1 MAERRLAFVLD
12 GRDRLSPVFRRAGES
27 AEDFRRR
34 VQRASDG
41 ASGDITTF
49 TRDADG
55 RLRDLRGRFLTTADA
70 ARVMG
75 RSLTAPTARVADWSA
90 VSTTASQVGERLL
103 GTLISLAPA
112 AIPAAAALTPLAAG
126 AGAVGVAT
134 LAFTAALIPQIGAL
148 SEASEAQTK
157 YEDAV
162 AKSGARSEEAVTAH
176 REYLRTVAE
185 MPPETRQAAAALGLL
200 KDEYKEWSNALA
212 GDTMAPLTKGM
223 GILTALLPKT
233 SGLVKGTSGELDR
246 MMTIIG
252 GAMESPGLDRL
263 NTKFTDFAV
272 GTLRRVNDGL
282 VSLTQK
288 DTGKVGAGAAE
299 FMAYARTQGPLAADT
314 LEQIALSLVHV
325 LDAGADVGVGMLQ
338 VVNVLASLIA
348 AVPPGA
354 ISALLQLAVA
364 IKLVRL
370 AVAGAAASRAAM
382 AAVSAEIVT
391 MRAAAAGTP
400 GRLAAVGAAIGSLS
414 KGAKIALA
422 GTGIGLLVLGIAK
435 LAGLGKT
442 APPDVDKLTTSLKR
456 LADSGKFSGELQ
468 DTFGDMDGLIAKV
481 RKLQTET
488 DKAKQTA
495 FGVRVPVLDDVAD
508 WIANNINDMS
518 KGGESLSALKGDFDS
533 LDQAMAGMVGSGHA
547 TQAAQDFNM
556 MKAALVK
563 AGVSTKEINALFPEY
578 QAAVSS
584 AAAEQR
590 LAAASM
596 GLFGTQAQQ
605 VQAKLDAQKSSAD
618 GLRQSLVALNDVNR
632 QGLGGMIG
640 FEAAL
645 DAATATIK
653 GHRDALSMTG
663 GQLNLNSEK
672 ARTAASALTDLAAK
686 TDEAATTARQSGAS
700 WETVNGIYARGR
712 SALIRTAD
720 AMGLNRNQ
728 AKALADQILQ
738 TPNKTAK
745 LKGDLED
752 LETKLAA
759 AKTKLR
765 SVPDS
770 RKAQVRA
777 EIGDLQRK
785 LGQARYELSTLR
797 DRSVTVTTRYVVV
810 GDSSAARK
818 AGSHGSQL
826 KYADGGLVG
835 FPTGGMVTGPGTG
848 TSDSILARVSNGEF
862 VVRAKS
868 VAKYGARFLA
878 AINEG
883 RLGMAATVG
892 GAGGNMAGAGAEAGR
907 GLSAGLRG
915 AAGEVDASA
924 RVMAAAVTAGVRAEL
939 EIASPSKKMKALM
952 KDVGK
957 GLILGLTGE
966 KSKISATA
974 KDLVKDI
981 WAAWAG
987 VKTNKDSKLVA
998 RVTKDTKKL
1007 QALATARDKL
1017 AARIK
1022 EAKEYAAG
1030 VRDTARRDA
1039 SLGSLGIEEGQV
1051 TAGSI
1056 KAGLQQKLVK
1066 LKAFTSYIGILAKRG
1081 LSKVLLRQIL
1091 DMGPEQGYAYANA
1104 LAGASSSTLK
1114 SINATQAALTSGT
1127 DKLGKTGADLLYDSG
1142 KNAAKGY
1149 LKGLDS
1155 QQDAIEKQMLKIA
1168 KSMDKAIRKALGI
1181 RSPSTVAAVPGGH
1194 FTEGIAKGAVDAL
1207 PVLDRAMDTVAGRMA
1222 SMRPVVGR
1230 PAVVGA
1236 GAGVQPIQATIT
1248 VQSLDPL
1255 AAAREV
1261 QKLLLKLGRSQGG
1274 AVTLQVGR

>member
-126 AGAVGVAT
+126 AGAVGAAT

-663 GQLNLNSEK
+663 GQLNLNGEK

-752 LETKLAA
+752 LEAKLAA
-759 AKTKLR
+759 ARTKLK

-826 KYADGGLVG
+826 KFAGGG
-835 FPTGGMVTGPGTG
+835 PIDGPGTS
-848 TSDSILARVSNGEF
+848 TSDSIPIWASKGEF
-862 VVRAKS
+862 MVRAAS
-868 VAKYGARFLA
+868 VAKYGVSFLRA
-878 AINEG
+878 VNDGTLNLRSASAG
-883 RLGMAATVG
+883 VSSG
-892 GAGGNMAGAGAEAGR
+892 GLAGAGAEAGR

-915 AAGEVDASA
+915 AASEVDISA

-957 GLILGLTGE
+957 GLILGMTGE

-987 VKTNKDSKLVA
+987 VKTTKDSRLVA
-998 RVTKDTKKL
+998 MVNRDTKKL

-1066 LKAFTSYIGILAKRG
+1066 LRAFSTYIGILAKRG

-1104 LAGASSSTLK
+1104 LAGASASTIK
-1114 SINATQAALTSGT
+1114 SINSTQAALTSGT

-1236 GAGVQPIQATIT
+1236 GAGVQPIQANIT